1 MPRPSFPRPGHDK
14 FTAGDKSRSGA
25 GSRTIVAAGFGL
37 VLVVLIA
44 TASLHRISREGAI
57 WPDEIQASP
66 GGAQVFGG
74 AGVPPVVLRSVAW
87 EQPPAGRRRHNDQS
101 FVAFAAPAVA
111 NFSDTPSLLTVAVR
125 DGEQQDQRGRI
136 RTEVTLVSLLA
147 SVLDKN
153 GRPALGLTADQF
165 EVYEEGAQQ
174 KIEVLEPETQQPLD
188 LALMIDSSLS
198 EIKELE
204 FEEDAA
210 SRFIQKLVR
219 PADRLAVY
227 EFADVVTQ
235 LAPFSSN
242 VPTLQAA
249 LRRIAPGDGTA
260 LYDAIFLG
268 SQGLT
273 KNPAGR
279 RRVIVLVTDA
289 GETTSRADFETA
301 RRAALRADA
310 LLYTIVVRAVKNE
323 GGRNTAGEHALDTI
337 ADSTGGAIYFPDTI
351 AQLGDMFDL
360 IDRELRTQYRIAYY
374 PDPRPPAGTYRSL
387 EVRVKCECKVR
398 SKKAYYS
405 GGRME

>member
-1 MPRPSFPRPGHDK
+1 MALASCC
-14 FTAGDKSRSGA
+14 A
-25 GSRTIVAAGFGL
+25 L
-37 VLVVLIA
+37 LIPVA
-44 TASLHRISREGAI
+44 TALLARISHKRSDQRNVFQSNRHET
-57 WPDEIQASP
+57 
-66 GGAQVFGG
+66 QVFRS
-74 AGVPPVVLRSVAW
+74 AGVPPAFLRCV
-87 EQPPAGRRRHNDQS
+87 ETEKLPARRRRYNTS
-101 FVAFAAPAVA
+101 CAAPTFAIIGESFGLRPVA
-111 NFSDTPSLLTVAVR
+111 AR
-125 DGEQQDQRGRI
+125 DGNDQDQRGRI
-136 RTEVTLVSLLA
+136 RSEVTLVSLLA
-147 SVLDKN
+147 SVLDKD
-153 GRPALGLTADQF
+153 GRPALGLTVDQF
-165 EVYEEGAQQ
+165 EVYEEGVKQ

-198 EIKELE
+198 ETKELE

-210 SRFIQKLVR
+210 SRFIEKLVR

-227 EFADVVTQ
+227 EFADAVTQ

-242 VPTLQAA
+242 VPSLQAA

-268 SQGLT
+268 SQALT

-310 LLYTIVVRAVKNE
+310 LLYTIVVRAVKTE
-323 GGRNTAGEHALDTI
+323 GGRNTAGEHALETI
-337 ADSTGGAIYFPDTI
+337 ADSTGGATYFPDTI

-360 IDRELRTQYRIAYY
+360 IDRELRTQYRMAYY
-374 PDPRPPAGTYRSL
+374 PNPRPPAGTFRTL

-398 SKKAYYS
+398 SRKAYYS
-405 GGRME
+405 GGRLD

>member
-1 MPRPSFPRPGHDK
+1 M
-14 FTAGDKSRSGA
+14 
-25 GSRTIVAAGFGL
+25 
-37 VLVVLIA
+37 
-44 TASLHRISREGAI
+44 
-57 WPDEIQASP
+57 
-66 GGAQVFGG
+66 
-74 AGVPPVVLRSVAW
+74 
-87 EQPPAGRRRHNDQS
+87 
-101 FVAFAAPAVA
+101 
-111 NFSDTPSLLTVAVR
+111 
-125 DGEQQDQRGRI
+125 
-136 RTEVTLVSLLA
+136 LA
-147 SVLDKN
+147 SVLDKD

-165 EVYEEGAQQ
+165 DVYEEGVKQ
-174 KIEVLEPETQQPLD
+174 KIEILEPETQQPLD

-204 FEEDAA
+204 FEEDAS
-210 SRFIQKLVR
+210 SRFIQKLVH

-227 EFADVVTQ
+227 EFADTVTQ

-249 LRRIAPGDGTA
+249 LRRITPGDGTA

-268 SQGLT
+268 SQGLA

-279 RRVIVLVTDA
+279 RRAIVLVTDA

-374 PDPRPPAGTYRSL
+374 PDPRPPAGTFRTL
-387 EVRVKCECKVR
+387 DLRVKCECKVR
-398 SKKAYYS
+398 SRKAYYS
-405 GGRME
+405 GGKLD

>member
-1 MPRPSFPRPGHDK
+1 LASCFALLAVFAIALLARISHGGSDQRNVFHPD
-14 FTAGDKSRSGA
+14 RSGT
-25 GSRTIVAAGFGL
+25 R
-37 VLVVLIA
+37 
-44 TASLHRISREGAI
+44 
-57 WPDEIQASP
+57 
-66 GGAQVFGG
+66 VFRN
-74 AGVPPVVLRSVAW
+74 AGVSPAILRCVEAEKS
-87 EQPPAGRRRHNDQS
+87 PAGRRRHNTFDC
-101 FVAFAAPAVA
+101 AAPTLRLAA
-111 NFSDTPSLLTVAVR
+111 AR
-125 DGEQQDQRGRI
+125 DGNDQDQRGRI
-136 RTEVTLVSLLA
+136 RSEVTLVSMLA
-147 SVLDKN
+147 SVLDKA

-165 EVYEEGAQQ
+165 EVYEEGVKQ
-174 KIEVLEPETQQPLD
+174 KIEVLESETQQPLD

-210 SRFIQKLVR
+210 SRFIQKMVR
-219 PADRLAVY
+219 PADRLSVY
-227 EFADVVTQ
+227 EFADAVTQ

-242 VPTLQAA
+242 VPSLQAG

-310 LLYTIVVRAVKNE
+310 LLYSIIVRAVKTE
-323 GGRNTAGEHALDTI
+323 GGRNTAGEHALETI
-337 ADSTGGAIYFPDTI
+337 ADSTGGATYFPDTI
-351 AQLGDMFDL
+351 GQLGDMFDL

-374 PDPRPPAGTYRSL
+374 PDPRPPAGTFRSL

-398 SKKAYYS
+398 SRKAYYS
-405 GGRME
+405 GGRLD